1 MRAFCNERTLSLL
14 SPRVGSLPV
23 IAEVVAA
30 AAETVG
36 AGAGAG
42 AGVATGA
49 TRPRADAVDAS
60 RSPVAGNPF
69 AP

>member
-1 MRAFCNERTLSLL
+1 MRAFCNKRTLSLL
-14 SPRVGSLPV
+14 SPRVGSLPA
-23 IAEVVAA
+23 IAEVLAA

-42 AGVATGA
+42 AITGA

>member
-14 SPRVGSLPV
+14 SPRAGSLPV
-23 IAEVVAA
+23 IAEVLAA

-42 AGVATGA
+42 AATGA

>member
-14 SPRVGSLPV
+14 SPRAGSLPV
-23 IAEVVAA
+23 IADVLAA

-42 AGVATGA
+42 AATGG

>member
-14 SPRVGSLPV
+14 SPRAGSLPV
-23 IAEVVAA
+23 IAEVLAA

-42 AGVATGA
+42 AATGG